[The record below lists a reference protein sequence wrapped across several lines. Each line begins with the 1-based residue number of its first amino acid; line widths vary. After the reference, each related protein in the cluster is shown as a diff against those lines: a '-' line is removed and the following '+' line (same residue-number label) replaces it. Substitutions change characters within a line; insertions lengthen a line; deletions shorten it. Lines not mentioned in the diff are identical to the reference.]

1 MKKTSI
7 CEIIVY
13 CSLLFY
19 FVIPIMTFGQSP
31 GGYSGKVE
39 LWLKADYPVAGGS
52 GSLKDNDPVKLW
64 KDLSGNDRD
73 HKVYVETSGPLYKKS
88 GELMNFQPAVTFGLK
103 NKDFLVGPNLDL
115 ATDKSYYIF
124 YVSTLHS
131 QANNGYV
138 YTLNAGRN
146 YSGWHSG
153 NPYFATNTT
162 SYGYKD
168 SKGKKYGIVGI
179 MRPNGLSVSQ
189 MMYFNSVPENIGRP
203 IELNNNNGN
212 SVVGA
217 LNLTGRTQFNGDIQ
231 EIIVLSGP
239 KNTTLSDLELQKIH
253 SYLSIKYGISL
264 EPEKS
269 KKNYPNYVNSNGD
282 IIWDGTKFKPYQNYV
297 FGIGRDDK
305 SGLYQKQSTN
315 YDMSTLTVF
324 VGDELAD
331 LNDKNRGTL
340 SDNTFLMLGTNDA
353 VGMFRYD
360 YHKGENFA
368 NGKLNQ
374 DIHFK
379 LNKTLKAKVTGTSKI
394 TVNMK
399 LNMDA
404 KYILVSSV
412 ETFAPKKTRIYP
424 IKDYLA
430 KNIEIENDDYVSFI
444 SSSPNPGGVNLVTE
458 LWLRADDVPV
468 KPNPADSDST
478 NVDVWKDVSAFKRDH
493 SQNNSS
499 PTPVLRT
506 LQGLM
511 NYHNHLEFS
520 YANNYYYTALAAP
533 SFIEDN
539 KSYYIFYVSEVNI
552 TDKNLSVVYNPH
564 SIIES
569 NHGWY
574 NNLPAFTNGKTTTN
588 YTSTHSNPKDKTYGI
603 IAVERTNDKNVAQ
616 RITFNGN
623 TQVINNGYEL
633 DTKNTTLSLI
643 GTRKPAVNNDP
654 FSGNLQEI
662 IVLSGPKGQ
671 PMDSRDLEKINSYLA
686 IKYGISLDNTTPPI
700 YYDSFGNKVW
710 DGNAKSNSKFN
721 NDIFGI
727 ARDDSSELYQKQ
739 SVNYGRSLMTVFVG
753 DRIEK
758 NNKDNTGSLDN
769 NNYLMFGS
777 NGEASYL
784 LDYDYTHGSQFANDT
799 LHFDINFRNKIV
811 LKAQATGR
819 KEFVVNIKPGITAK
833 VILVSPDGNFNP
845 STTRIYHV
853 VNKIAK
859 DVKINDGDYI
869 GFAAYDNAPGGVIN
883 GLRLWLRADDEKSVE
898 LIPGTK
904 NVSVWRDQTSNQNDY
919 YHSLAESK
927 NNNTRIL
934 PPEYRDCEEK
944 MNYFPSLFFNY
955 YSNNLYTALAIDNGP
970 MSTDVPEHATSFV
983 VYNSVG
989 VGSAVR
995 TYTHGFGSVIVDNK
1009 NSRHPAAGFS
1019 PQNASGRVATTE
1031 GLYDGKVSGFSIGA
1045 TALHMVR
1052 FSTRYNRSQITPDGD
1067 FEHDFGG
1074 KLEKITIPK
1083 SQFGH
1088 KDNEFSMAS
1097 GGTIGGAS
1105 IDNGLF
1111 NGYMSEV
1118 FFYERK
1124 LSEIEKERIRTYLA
1138 MKYAITLY
1146 KTINIGT
1153 SKQDVVST
1161 DYILSDSKTIV
1172 WNGSDPQ
1179 YSYYHNNVAGLVRDD
1194 NSKIFVNKARSTD
1207 VNAVVT
1213 MQAENITACGQGD
1226 NPALVNDFSGL
1237 FWGNNRENGIV
1248 QLNQNSQS
1256 ICGGLDTRMER
1267 VWLVNKT
1274 NLDEQKVIIT
1284 ANNNP
1289 NPNPNSIDDFPYNQ
1303 NFRVF
1308 LLVADSPQDIANENW
1323 AYAIPGQW
1331 INTNEGPKAQFKFKF
1346 KKKKTYF
1353 TFAAVKAEG
1362 VCTNC
1367 SFDGYKVLNP
1377 AELWRGAANN
1387 GVLSKTKDLGD
1398 NFIANINITD
1408 PGKVLRHNS
1417 PRRVGRA
1424 LQLYRRSSR
1433 NKDTQ
1438 PITTSIKFSGGA
1450 AAATFEISDIDTQA
1464 EVSDSVVVYGFCGGG
1479 KVKPKLM
1486 YVAPQR
1492 RSTYTIN
1499 NNVAIGKPKAPRSSG
1514 YTAIRGRVL
1523 VDFPIAVEEIVIEY
1537 KAIYNNKNN
1546 NLRSQLIGI
1555 GPITL
1560 YCPKPVEVNEDGL
1573 ALTLKVQDSSLT
1585 CEEVPFTFSI
1595 MNTNCED
1602 KLVNL
1607 KDSLPSGM
1615 QWVENSLNVT
1625 DGEFTQSPNDYG
1637 NNEVLDVPGILV
1649 HGGSTT
1655 IVTARAKFTEDK
1667 TTSYQTRAS
1676 INYLDREN
1684 RDKTYESCDLVYGC
1698 GNSTINS
1705 ISAGLA
1711 NPVTIDEIKVN
1722 KSCINDGDKILVT
1735 IHVTNPGDLLDNV
1748 TLNAA
1753 FTEGFEYIDRS
1764 FKTSFK
1770 LTNGTINK
1778 EVIPYSEFE
1787 IENFSL
1793 PPGKHEISFQVQ
1805 APTPI
1810 SDQLNEFEVNIDMST
1825 TSEIDCARIEVNG
1838 DNEVLVPFC
1847 RDLPYCTLDPNTEIP
1862 TEISEIGI
1870 TTFEKTMDNWPHN
1883 TYNGF
1888 IVLESKSKGFVITR
1902 TTSNS
1907 IPAQDLVEGMIIY
1920 DTDDKCIKL
1929 YNGTDWNC
1937 IQRTCPTN

>member
-203 IELNNNNGN
+203 IEMNNNNGN

-239 KNTTLSDLELQKIH
+239 KNTTLSDFELQKIH

-282 IIWDGTKFKPYQNYV
+282 IIWDGTKFKPYQNHV

-444 SSSPNPGGVNLVTE
+444 SSSPNPGGVNLLTE

-520 YANNYYYTALAAP
+520 YANNYYTALAAP
-533 SFIEDN
+533 SFIEDD
-539 KSYYIFYVSEVNI
+539 KSYYIFYVSEVSI
-552 TDKNLSVVYNPH
+552 TGKNLSVVYNPH
-564 SIIES
+564 ANTDS

-574 NNLPAFTNGKTTTN
+574 NNSPAFTNGRTTN
-588 YTSTHSNPKDKTYGI
+588 NNIYTPTHSNPKDKTYGI
-603 IAVERTNDKNVAQ
+603 IAVERTNDRNVVQ

-623 TQVINNGYEL
+623 TEVKNNGYDL
-633 DTKNTTLSLI
+633 VTNINTLSLI
-643 GTRKPAVNNDP
+643 GTRRIYNNNVYNP

-671 PMDSRDLEKINSYLA
+671 LMDSRELEKINSYLA

-700 YYDSFGNKVW
+700 YYDSFGNVVW
-710 DGNAKSNSKFN
+710 DGNKNSKFN
-721 NDIFGI
+721 NGIFGI

-739 SVNYGRSLMTVFVG
+739 SVSYDRSLMTVFVG

-758 NNKDNTGSLDN
+758 NNKDNSGSLDN

-777 NGEASYL
+777 NGALSYL
-784 LDYDYTHGSQFANDT
+784 LDYNYTQGSQFANDT
-799 LHFDINFRNKIV
+799 LHFDINFRNKII
-811 LKAQATGR
+811 LKAQATG
-819 KEFVVNIKPGITAK
+819 KKGFVVNIRPSVTAK
-833 VILVSPDGNFNP
+833 VILVSPDENFNP

-859 DVKINDGDYI
+859 NVEINDGEYI

-883 GLRLWLRADDEKSVE
+883 GLRLWLRADDKKSVE
-898 LIPGTK
+898 LDGDTN
-904 NVSVWRDQTSNQNDY
+904 NVLVWRDQTSNQNDY
-919 YHSLAESK
+919 YHSLVIS
-927 NNNTRIL
+927 NHGRL
-934 PPEYRDCEEK
+934 YPEYRACERK
-944 MNYFPSLFFNY
+944 MNYFPTIYFDTY
-955 YSNNLYTALAIDNGP
+955 AALATDSGP
-970 MSTDVPEHATSFV
+970 MSTNIPENSTSFV
-983 VYNSVG
+983 VYNCFTYESG
-989 VGSAVR
+989 QR
-995 TYTHGFGSVIVDNK
+995 IYTHGFGGVEPTEPST
-1009 NSRHPAAGFS
+1009 RGPAVGFS
-1019 PQNASGRVATTE
+1019 PSHGSGRIFET
-1031 GLYDGKVSGFSIGA
+1031 GKGDINGRVRGFTIGA

-1052 FSTRYNRSQITPDGD
+1052 LTTSLTNAISPDGNI
-1067 FEHDFGG
+1067 EHDFGG
-1074 KLEKITIPK
+1074 ILDIQQEA
-1083 SQFGH
+1083 SFGR
-1088 KDNEFSMAS
+1088 KFSMAN

-1105 IDNGLF
+1105 IRNGQFNGL
-1111 NGYMSEV
+1111 MSEV
-1118 FFYERK
+1118 FFYESK

-1146 KTINIGT
+1146 KTINAGT
-1153 SKQDVVST
+1153 SKQNVVST

-1172 WNGSDPQ
+1172 WNGSNPE
-1179 YSYYHNNVAGLVRDD
+1179 YSDYHHNVAGLVRDD

-1207 VNAVVT
+1207 LNTVVT
-1213 MQAENITACGQGD
+1213 MQAENITECGQGD

-1237 FWGNNRENGIV
+1237 FWGNNRGTGIK
-1248 QLNQNSQS
+1248 QLNESSQP

-1267 VWLVNKT
+1267 VWLVDKT

-1284 ANNNP
+1284 ANNDP

-1308 LLVADSPQDIANENW
+1308 LLVADSPQDIVDEKW

-1433 NKDTQ
+1433 DKDTQ

-1464 EVSDSVVVYGFCGGG
+1464 DVSDEVVVYGKCGEG

-1499 NNVAIGKPKAPRSSG
+1499 DNVAKGKPRAPRSSG
-1514 YTAIRGRVL
+1514 YTAIRGRVR

-1537 KAIYNNKNN
+1537 KAQYNNKNN

-1615 QWVENSLNVT
+1615 QWVKESLNVT
-1625 DGEFTQSPNDYG
+1625 DGQFTQEPNDYG

-1649 HGGSTT
+1649 PGGSTT
-1655 IVTARAKFTEDK
+1655 IVTAIAKFTEDK

-1684 RDKTYESCDLVYGC
+1684 RDKTYESCDVVYGC

-1705 ISAGLA
+1705 ISAGLP
-1711 NPVTIDEIKVN
+1711 NPVTIDEIKVD